1 MIFFNEYSLSV
12 MGIMFEIVGSFILTL
27 EAFGAKWIEK
37 PIKLFNKFSDWTGKR
52 LWASMIISV
61 ILFLPIV
68 IGVFFGN
75 KTCAALFIPFL
86 TVAIIF
92 ATLFDE
98 ADKIEKWASL
108 SFNNKKI
115 GPIGF
120 ILLLIGNGL
129 QLISTI
135 IQIK

>member
-1 MIFFNEYSLSV
+1 
-12 MGIMFEIVGSFILTL
+12 MGIMFEIIGSFILTL
-27 EAFGAKWIEK
+27 EAFGSKWIEK
-37 PIKLFNKFSDWTGKR
+37 PIKLFIKFSDWTGKR
-52 LWASMIISV
+52 FWASMLVSV
-61 ILFLPIV
+61 IFLVPI
-68 IGVFFGN
+68 IAGIFFGN
-75 KTCAALFIPFL
+75 KTCAALFIPILIFYL
-86 TVAIIF
+86 IF

-98 ADKIEKWASL
+98 AEKIEKWTSL